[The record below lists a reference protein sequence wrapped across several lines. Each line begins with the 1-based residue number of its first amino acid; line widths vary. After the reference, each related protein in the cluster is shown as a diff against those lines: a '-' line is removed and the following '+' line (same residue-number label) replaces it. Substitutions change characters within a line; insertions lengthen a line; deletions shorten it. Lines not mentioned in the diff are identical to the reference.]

1 MAISLPALLEGIQI
15 GWDII
20 TSSYEPISAGET
32 FTARPFFHTEGI
44 YKYVNQDN
52 ILYNN
57 QPAVLDFEDGDFKIA
72 GSGEGAFF
80 LSSASGDFSVS
91 SFGSS
96 PIKIR
101 FRYSSVGH
109 FDGWFPPVYYKNNSY
124 EFSEIHIYLNFYPPE
139 MRYSQ
144 DYSNST
150 SIVAM
155 NTGTDYVSIGNVTN
169 SPFNLIINDTVPITP
184 GQTYTYYEA
193 LDTYIDYFNDKYT
206 DLDLNLT
213 REDFPSE
220 EDYLP
225 QVPTTT
231 TGSGCC
237 NIDYG
242 EIMSPSEFNDVL
254 NSAEY
259 DLEEIPTTFALDLPE
274 LPKETLPEG
283 MLSLA
288 GNIAN
293 ASYNY
298 YSSLG
303 LSGVL
308 IAVGVIVCV
317 IRLLRGGR

>member
-1 MAISLPALLEGIQI
+1 MAIGLPSLLEGIEL
-15 GWDII
+15 GWELV
-20 TSSYEPISAGET
+20 TSAFEPLNAGET
-32 FTARPFFHTEGI
+32 FTARPFFHGEGT
-44 YKYVNQDN
+44 YRYVNKNDVTFFD
-52 ILYNN
+52 
-57 QPAVLDFEDGDFKIA
+57 QPAVFDYYDGEFSIA

-80 LSSASGDFSVS
+80 ITSSSGVFSVAS
-91 SFGSS
+91 VGSH
-96 PIKIR
+96 PVKTR
-101 FRYSSVGH
+101 FRYGSTGY
-109 FDGWFPPVYYKNNSY
+109 FDGWFPPAYYKNNSY
-124 EFSEIHIYLNFYPPE
+124 ELSDIYIYINSDSPIH
-139 MRYSQ
+139 MYSQ
-144 DYSNST
+144 SLNIAFT
-150 SIVAM
+150 AM
-155 NTGTDYVSIGNVTN
+155 NTGTDFVSIGNISGDGWN
-169 SPFNLIINDTVPITP
+169 QLINDKVPLIV
-184 GQTYTYYEA
+184 GNTYTYYEA

-231 TGSGCC
+231 TSSGCC

-242 EIMSPSEFNDVL
+242 EIMSPSEFDDVL

-274 LPKETLPEG
+274 LPEETLPSG

-288 GNIAN
+288 GNMVN

-298 YSSLG
+298 YDSLG
-303 LSGVL
+303 LSGIL